1 MYKNTP
7 FAISQKDLL
16 LSIFLHLCQSH
27 VWEMMPCYYLICFPL
42 ITSEAVN
49 LFSSAICLSSTNY
62 LLMSWF
68 VFIWGYLSLFCWF
81 IRLLY
86 IVHVSISYIGNR
98 YFFPTYILKCLVYGL
113 FCHLKVWCIQ
123 MYLLFLLLHFVPLC
137 ILLYFIHLWFTFMVG
152 SSKHLKPVKHTWKF
166 LCFHF
171 RQNIW
176 REC

>member
-1 MYKNTP
+1 MELLVGENVNQKKNWLATPNCPPKRLFQFISSPTVYKNTP

-68 VFIWGYLSLFCWF
+68 AFIWGYLSLFCWF

-86 IVHVSISYIGNR
+86 IVHVSISYICNR
-98 YFFPTYILKCLVYGL
+98 YFFTTYILKCLVYGL

-123 MYLLFLLLHFVPLC
+123 MYLLSLP
-137 ILLYFIHLWFTFMVG
+137 
-152 SSKHLKPVKHTWKF
+152 
-166 LCFHF
+166 
-171 RQNIW
+171 
-176 REC
+176 